1 MYMFLK
7 YHGWICLYV
16 YNIMATLPNVIL
28 WVFFI
33 SQTKKLVSLHQQFSW
48 FLISL
53 FARGNTFEVSPSV
66 IGKAFTKISSCQK
79 LTTMTLRK
87 RPVLKFI

>member
-16 YNIMATLPNVIL
+16 YNIMAALPNVIL

-53 FARGNTFEVSPSV
+53 FARGNTLSNN
-66 IGKAFTKISSCQK
+66 SCQK